1 MAAPPGGLRTI
12 GAIDGEERPV
22 LSIIIP
28 AYNEEKR
35 LPISLQDLRSFLA
48 EWQVSVEVIVVD
60 NASTDATAAIIG
72 RMFADWAAL
81 RLIRIAPP
89 GKGLAVRE
97 GLLAARGDYSFFCDA
112 DFSMPVR
119 EIMKFFPP
127 QLDDIEVAIATR
139 EGTGARRFGEPL
151 RRHIM
156 GRVYNALVRNL
167 VLPGIQDSQC
177 GFKCIRA
184 DIGRRLAALQTVHGW
199 GFDVE
204 LLAVARHLG
213 YRVVEVPIDW
223 YYAPSS
229 RIHPLRDS
237 WRMTRDLL
245 VVRRNLRL
253 GSYDIHREAD
263 SASDSAAASSTMLM
277 SQPGSS
283 RR

>member
-1 MAAPPGGLRTI
+1 
-12 GAIDGEERPV
+12 V

-35 LPISLQDLRSFLA
+35 LPSSLRDLRTFLT
-48 EWQVSVEVIVVD
+48 EWRVPVEVIVVD
-60 NASTDATAAIIG
+60 NASTDATAAIVQQIS
-72 RMFADWAAL
+72 ADWPEL
-81 RLIRIAPP
+81 RLLHIAPP
-89 GKGLAVRE
+89 GKGRAVRE
-97 GLLAARGDYSFFCDA
+97 GLLAARGEYSFFCDA

-127 QLDDIEVAIATR
+127 QLDEVEIAIATR
-139 EGTGARRFGEPL
+139 EGPGSHRFGEPL
-151 RRHIM
+151 SRHLM
-156 GRVYNALVRNL
+156 GRVYNTLVRRL

-177 GFKCIRA
+177 GFKCMRS
-184 DIGRRLAALQTVHGW
+184 DIGQRLARLQTIHGW

-213 YRVVEVPIDW
+213 YRVVEVPIHW
-223 YYAPSS
+223 YYSPSS

-245 VVRRNLRL
+245 VVRRNLRV
-253 GSYDIHREAD
+253 GSYDIRSEAATPD
-263 SASDSAAASSTMLM
+263 MGRGSTPSSSTRLM
-277 SQPGSS
+277 SQLGSH

>member
-1 MAAPPGGLRTI
+1 MAAPPGGLRSEGSI
-12 GAIDGEERPV
+12 GGEERPA

-72 RMFADWAAL
+72 RMIADWPAL
-81 RLIRIAPP
+81 RLIHIAPP

-97 GLLAARGDYSFFCDA
+97 GLLAARGEYSFFCDA

-127 QLDDIEVAIATR
+127 QLDDVEVAIATR
-139 EGTGARRFGEPL
+139 EGTSARRIGEPL

-184 DIGRRLAALQTVHGW
+184 DIGRRLAVLQTVHGW

-253 GSYDIHREAD
+253 GSYDIHREVD
-263 SASDSAAASSTMLM
+263 SASDSAAASSTTLM
-277 SQPGSS
+277 SQPGS
-283 RR
+283 RRR

>member
-1 MAAPPGGLRTI
+1 MAAPPGGLRTE
-12 GAIDGEERPV
+12 GSEERPV

-35 LPISLQDLRSFLA
+35 LPTSLQDLRAFLA
-48 EWQVSVEVIVVD
+48 EWHMSVEVIVVD
-60 NASTDATAAIIG
+60 NASTDATAAIVD
-72 RMFADWAAL
+72 RMSADWPAL
-81 RLIRIAPP
+81 RLIQVAPP

-127 QLDDIEVAIATR
+127 QLGEVEVAIATR
-139 EGTGARRFGEPL
+139 EGPGAHRFGEPL

-167 VLPGIQDSQC
+167 VLTGIQDSQC
-177 GFKCIRA
+177 GFKCMRA
-184 DIGRRLAALQTVHGW
+184 DIGRRLAGLQTVHGW

-204 LLAVARHLG
+204 LLAVARRLG

-229 RIHPLRDS
+229 RIHPFRDS

-253 GSYDIHREAD
+253 GSYDIDREAATA
-263 SASDSAAASSTMLM
+263 ASEGESVTHSSTMLM
-277 SQPGSS
+277 SPPGSH